1 MTIQNL
7 KCIRSLSNY
16 HLLINTVIN
25 IILHYENS
33 CSVIIK
39 MHPLFMRTKSSLFL
53 KQIRL
58 PNVISGERLG
68 TKEQRLDSINF
79 TLSSTLETLVSAEDL
94 IRGSSLC

>member
-1 MTIQNL
+1 
-7 KCIRSLSNY
+7 
-16 HLLINTVIN
+16 
-25 IILHYENS
+25 
-33 CSVIIK
+33 
-39 MHPLFMRTKSSLFL
+39 MRTKSSLFL